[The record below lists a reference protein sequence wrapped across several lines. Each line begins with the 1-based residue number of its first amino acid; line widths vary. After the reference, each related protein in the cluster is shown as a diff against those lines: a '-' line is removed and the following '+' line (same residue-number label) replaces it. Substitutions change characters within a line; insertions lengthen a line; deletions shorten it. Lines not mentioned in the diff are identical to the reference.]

1 MNQSSTI
8 LSAFGSRM
16 GIWHNSG
23 AWGPLGMALSFPEA
37 SKDKVLHSCP
47 LSFGYLYEGVI
58 PWGGGL
64 AYHEGSQ
71 SKGKSWCAD
80 WSGEREREPVSLVV
94 LWTAEVTY
102 HGTVLTLSFSSC
114 ERIPPLP
121 LFKPRLVEFSLT
133 CNWMHCNWYKNTF
146 ISDIIW
152 LDSHHQPMKKVVVLF
167 LFYKWWHQL

>member
-1 MNQSSTI
+1 MSDHLLQWETRQFFGPRRWLLIKWMNQSSTI

-23 AWGPLGMALSFPEA
+23 AWGPLGMALSFQEA

-58 PWGGGL
+58 PWGGVLPTMRG
-64 AYHEGSQ
+64 ASP
-71 SKGKSWCAD
+71 KGKVD
-80 WSGEREREPVSLVV
+80 VLTGVEREREPVSLVV

-121 LFKPRLVEFSLT
+121 LFKPLLVEFSLT
-133 CNWMHCNWYKNTF
+133 CNWQQV
-146 ISDIIW
+146 IIHN
-152 LDSHHQPMKKVVVLF
+152 SSQE
-167 LFYKWWHQL
+167 

>member
-1 MNQSSTI
+1 MSDHLLQWETRQFFGPRRWLLIKWMNQSSTI

-23 AWGPLGMALSFPEA
+23 AWGPLGMALSFQEA

-121 LFKPRLVEFSLT
+121 LFKPLLVEFSLT
-133 CNWMHCNWYKNTF
+133 CNWQQV
-146 ISDIIW
+146 IIHN
-152 LDSHHQPMKKVVVLF
+152 SSQE
-167 LFYKWWHQL
+167 